1 MIGLDLTSTDTDMLN
16 LAPALVVKRLDPP
29 EDTQDPA
36 DPQASPPSFYLC
48 LLSDNRS
55 ATDRQQPWHVLQ
67 HRSLYVNSVQGLLG
81 HPFEQA

>member
-36 DPQASPPSFYLC
+36 DPQALPPSFYLC
-48 LLSDNRS
+48 LLSDNR
-55 ATDRQQPWHVLQ
+55 
-67 HRSLYVNSVQGLLG
+67 
-81 HPFEQA
+81 